1 MEASELVRLATLAKL
16 SDDPAFLETI
26 TPQLK
31 EMTRFFDRLME
42 ADCPEIRTEGPSAG
56 LREDRNQPSLSQ
68 CQALNGMGRE
78 EAGEMGKGW
87 FLFETGKGEPR

>member
-1 MEASELVRLATLAKL
+1 MESSELIRLATLAKL
-16 SDDPAFLETI
+16 SDAPAFLETI

-31 EMTRFFDRLME
+31 EMTGFFDRLME

-68 CQALNGMGRE
+68 CQALNGMGQE
-78 EAGEMGKGW
+78 EADEGW